1 MFEMAQLNDGTMQVL
16 QDFGLRP
23 GMDMDEIRQAMH
35 DNRHHGHWGDAAKIE
50 GCDGGAHL
58 EINGKKYSPGEL
70 KKLLDAQA
78 ARGAGR
84 TLPEI
89 EASLRLHKENVVRG
103 FLGIG
108 QDLLDAKAQLGKR
121 GGWMEWLERMGIQQ
135 SYANKYMKLAK
146 EVQPGTYLAELTFTK
161 TLTLLAVPAE
171 EREAFAQEIDAENK
185 TAAEIKR
192 LIQERDE
199 ALRQAENNRSGRAQ
213 AEYEAEI
220 LRQKL
225 KAEQERPALIQQVV
239 ETPDDYQ
246 ALKMQAAHHEAEM
259 QEALDAAAEAEQ
271 RAVDAETRLA
281 QMQMAEGQ
289 RPKGEY
295 KRFADAVTEFF
306 IAAQMLPYQPQLL
319 SGEDGP
325 RYRAET
331 LRVLNWANEML
342 AALDGSPLTAE
353 AVIE

>member
-16 QDFGLRP
+16 QDFDLRP
-23 GMDMDEIRQAMH
+23 GMTMDEIRAAVH
-35 DNRHHGHWGDAAKIE
+35 DHGIRRHGQSSPDGMIE
-50 GCDGGAHL
+50 CTRDHL
-58 EINGKKYSPGEL
+58 QIGKSVYTPGQV
-70 KKLLDAQA
+70 KQLLDAQA

-146 EVQPGTYLAELTFTK
+146 EVQPGTYLADLTFTK

-192 LIQERDE
+192 LILERDQMKRE
-199 ALRQAENNRSGRAQ
+199 RDSLSTAVDNARKNAEEWKQ
-213 AEYEAEI
+213 KYES
-220 LRQKL
+220 
-225 KAEQERPALIQQVV
+225 RPALIQQVV

-246 ALKMQAAHHEAEM
+246 ALKMQAAHHDAEM

-271 RAVDAETRLA
+271 RAMDAETRLA

>member
-16 QDFGLRP
+16 QDFDLRP
-23 GMDMDEIRQAMH
+23 GMTMDEIRTAVH
-35 DNRHHGHWGDAAKIE
+35 DHGIRRHGQSSPDGMIE
-50 GCDGGAHL
+50 CTRDHL
-58 EINGKKYSPGEL
+58 QIGKSVYTPGQI
-70 KKLLDAQA
+70 KQLLDAQA

-146 EVQPGTYLAELTFTK
+146 EVQPGTYLADLTFTK

-192 LIQERDE
+192 LILERDQMKRE
-199 ALRQAENNRSGRAQ
+199 RDSLSTAVDNARKNAEEWKQ
-213 AEYEAEI
+213 KYEN
-220 LRQKL
+220 
-225 KAEQERPALIQQVV
+225 RPALIQQVV

-246 ALKMQAAHHEAEM
+246 ALKMQAAHHDAEM
-259 QEALDAAAEAEQ
+259 QEALDAAREAEQ
-271 RAVDAETRLA
+271 RAMDAETRLA
-281 QMQMAEGQ
+281 QMQMAEGR

-319 SGEDGP
+319 GGEDGP

>member
-16 QDFGLRP
+16 QDFDLRP
-23 GMDMDEIRQAMH
+23 GMTMDEIRAAVH
-35 DNRHHGHWGDAAKIE
+35 DHGIRRHGQSSPDGMIE
-50 GCDGGAHL
+50 CTRDHL
-58 EINGKKYSPGEL
+58 QIGKSVYTPGQI
-70 KKLLDAQA
+70 KQLLDAQA

-146 EVQPGTYLAELTFTK
+146 EVQPGTYLADLTFTK

-192 LIQERDE
+192 LILERDQMKRE
-199 ALRQAENNRSGRAQ
+199 RDSLSTAVDNARKNAEEWKQ
-213 AEYEAEI
+213 KYEN
-220 LRQKL
+220 
-225 KAEQERPALIQQVV
+225 RPALIQQVV

-246 ALKMQAAHHEAEM
+246 ALKMQAAHHDAEM
-259 QEALDAAAEAEQ
+259 REALDAAAEAEQ
-271 RAVDAETRLA
+271 RAMDAETRLA
-281 QMQMAEGQ
+281 QMQMAEGH

>member
-16 QDFGLRP
+16 RDFDLRP
-23 GMDMDEIRQAMH
+23 GMTMDEIRTAVH
-35 DNRHHGHWGDAAKIE
+35 DHGIRRHGQSSPDGMIE
-50 GCDGGAHL
+50 CTRDHL
-58 EINGKKYSPGEL
+58 QIGKSVYTPGQI
-70 KKLLDAQA
+70 KQLLDAQA

-146 EVQPGTYLAELTFTK
+146 EVQPGTYLADLTFTK

-192 LIQERDE
+192 LILERDQMKRE
-199 ALRQAENNRSGRAQ
+199 RDSLSTAVDNARKNAEEWKQ
-213 AEYEAEI
+213 KYEN
-220 LRQKL
+220 
-225 KAEQERPALIQQVV
+225 RPALIQQVV

-246 ALKMQAAHHEAEM
+246 ALKMQAAHHDAEM
-259 QEALDAAAEAEQ
+259 QEALDAAREAEL
-271 RAVDAETRLA
+271 RAMDAETRLA

>member
-16 QDFGLRP
+16 QDFDLRP
-23 GMDMDEIRQAMH
+23 GMTMDEIRAAVH
-35 DNRHHGHWGDAAKIE
+35 DHGIMRHGQSSP
-50 GCDGGAHL
+50 DGMVECTRDHL
-58 EINGKKYSPGEL
+58 QIGKSVYTPGQI
-70 KKLLDAQA
+70 KQLLDAQA

-146 EVQPGTYLAELTFTK
+146 EVQPGTYLADLTFTK

-192 LIQERDE
+192 LILERDQMKRE
-199 ALRQAENNRSGRAQ
+199 RDSLSTAVDNARKNAEEWKQ
-213 AEYEAEI
+213 KYEN
-220 LRQKL
+220 
-225 KAEQERPALIQQVV
+225 RPALIQQVV

-246 ALKMQAAHHEAEM
+246 ALKMQAAHHDAEM
-259 QEALDAAAEAEQ
+259 REALDAAREAEL
-271 RAVDAETRLA
+271 RAMDAETRLA

-295 KRFADAVTEFF
+295 KRFADAVTDFF

>member
-23 GMDMDEIRQAMH
+23 GMGMDEIRQAMH
-35 DNRHHGHWGDAAKIE
+35 DNRHHSHWGDAAKIE

-146 EVQPGTYLAELTFTK
+146 EVQPGTYLADLTFTK

-192 LIQERDE
+192 LILERDQMKRE
-199 ALRQAENNRSGRAQ
+199 RDSLSMAVDNARKNAEEWKQ
-213 AEYEAEI
+213 KYEN
-220 LRQKL
+220 
-225 KAEQERPALIQQVV
+225 RPALIQQVV

-271 RAVDAETRLA
+271 RAMDAETRLA

>member
-16 QDFGLRP
+16 QDFDLRP
-23 GMDMDEIRQAMH
+23 GMTMDEIRAAVH
-35 DNRHHGHWGDAAKIE
+35 DHGIRRHGQSSPDGKIE
-50 GCDGGAHL
+50 CTRDHL
-58 EINGKKYSPGEL
+58 QIGKSVYTPGQV
-70 KKLLDAQA
+70 KQLLDAQA

-146 EVQPGTYLAELTFTK
+146 EVQPGTYLADLTFTK

-192 LIQERDE
+192 LILERDQMKRE
-199 ALRQAENNRSGRAQ
+199 RDSLSTAVDNARKNAEEWKQ
-213 AEYEAEI
+213 KYEN
-220 LRQKL
+220 
-225 KAEQERPALIQQVV
+225 RPALIQQVV

-271 RAVDAETRLA
+271 RAMDAETRLA

>member
-146 EVQPGTYLAELTFTK
+146 EVQPGTYLADLTFTK

-192 LIQERDE
+192 LILERDQMKRE
-199 ALRQAENNRSGRAQ
+199 RDSLSTAVDNARKNAEEWKQ
-213 AEYEAEI
+213 KYEN
-220 LRQKL
+220 
-225 KAEQERPALIQQVV
+225 RPALIQQVV

-246 ALKMQAAHHEAEM
+246 ALKMQAAHHDAEM

-271 RAVDAETRLA
+271 RAMDAETRLA

>member
-16 QDFGLRP
+16 QDFDLRP
-23 GMDMDEIRQAMH
+23 GMTMDEIRAAVH
-35 DNRHHGHWGDAAKIE
+35 DHGIRRHGQSSPDGMIE
-50 GCDGGAHL
+50 CTRDHL
-58 EINGKKYSPGEL
+58 QIGKNVYTPGQI
-70 KKLLDAQA
+70 KQLLDAQTT
-78 ARGAGR
+78 RGAGR

-146 EVQPGTYLAELTFTK
+146 EVQPGTYLADLTFTK

-192 LIQERDE
+192 LILERDQMKRE
-199 ALRQAENNRSGRAQ
+199 RDSLSTAVDNARKNAEEWKQ
-213 AEYEAEI
+213 KYEN
-220 LRQKL
+220 
-225 KAEQERPALIQQVV
+225 RPALIQQVV

-246 ALKMQAAHHEAEM
+246 ALKMQAAHHDAEM
-259 QEALDAAAEAEQ
+259 REALDAAAEAEQ
-271 RAVDAETRLA
+271 RAMDAETRLA

>member
-16 QDFGLRP
+16 QDFDLRP
-23 GMDMDEIRQAMH
+23 GMTMDEIRAAVH
-35 DNRHHGHWGDAAKIE
+35 DHGIRRHGQSSPDGMIE
-50 GCDGGAHL
+50 CTRDHL
-58 EINGKKYSPGEL
+58 QIGKSVYTPGQI
-70 KKLLDAQA
+70 KQLLDAQA

-192 LIQERDE
+192 LILERDQMKRE
-199 ALRQAENNRSGRAQ
+199 RDSLSAAVDNARKNAEEWKQ
-213 AEYEAEI
+213 KYEN
-220 LRQKL
+220 
-225 KAEQERPALIQQVV
+225 RPALIQQVV

-246 ALKMQAAHHEAEM
+246 ALKMQAAHHDAEM
-259 QEALDAAAEAEQ
+259 REALDAAAEAEQ
-271 RAVDAETRLA
+271 RAMDAETRLA

>member
-16 QDFGLRP
+16 HDFGLRP
-23 GMDMDEIRQAMH
+23 GMSMDEIRQAMH

-78 ARGAGR
+78 ARGTGR

-192 LIQERDE
+192 LILERDQMKRE
-199 ALRQAENNRSGRAQ
+199 RDSLSTAVDNARKNAEEWKQ
-213 AEYEAEI
+213 KYEN
-220 LRQKL
+220 
-225 KAEQERPALIQQVV
+225 RPALIQQVV

-246 ALKMQAAHHEAEM
+246 ALKMQAAHHDAEM
-259 QEALDAAAEAEQ
+259 REALDAAAEAEQ
-271 RAVDAETRLA
+271 RAMDAETRLA

>member
-23 GMDMDEIRQAMH
+23 GMGMDEIRQAMH
-35 DNRHHGHWGDAAKIE
+35 DNRHHSHWGDAAKIE

-192 LIQERDE
+192 LILERDQMKRE
-199 ALRQAENNRSGRAQ
+199 RDSLSAAVDNARKNAEEWKQ
-213 AEYEAEI
+213 KYEN
-220 LRQKL
+220 
-225 KAEQERPALIQQVV
+225 RPALIQQVV

-246 ALKMQAAHHEAEM
+246 ALKMQAAHHDAEM
-259 QEALDAAAEAEQ
+259 REALDAAAEAEQ
-271 RAVDAETRLA
+271 RAMDAETRLA

-319 SGEDGP
+319 GGEDGP

>member
-23 GMDMDEIRQAMH
+23 GMSMDEIRQAMH

-78 ARGAGR
+78 ARGTGR

-192 LIQERDE
+192 LILERDQMKRE
-199 ALRQAENNRSGRAQ
+199 RDSLSTAVDNARKNAEEWKQ
-213 AEYEAEI
+213 KYEN
-220 LRQKL
+220 
-225 KAEQERPALIQQVV
+225 RPALIQQVV

-246 ALKMQAAHHEAEM
+246 ALKMQAAHHDAEM
-259 QEALDAAAEAEQ
+259 REALDAAAEAEQ
-271 RAVDAETRLA
+271 RAMDAETRLA

>member
-16 QDFGLRP
+16 QDFDLRP
-23 GMDMDEIRQAMH
+23 GMTMDEIRTAVH
-35 DNRHHGHWGDAAKIE
+35 DHGIRRHGQSSP
-50 GCDGGAHL
+50 DGMIKCTRDHL
-58 EINGKKYSPGEL
+58 QIGKSVYTPGQI
-70 KKLLDAQA
+70 KQLLDAQA

-146 EVQPGTYLAELTFTK
+146 EVQPGTYLADLTFTK

-192 LIQERDE
+192 LILERDQMKRE
-199 ALRQAENNRSGRAQ
+199 RDSLSTAVDNARKNAEEWKQ
-213 AEYEAEI
+213 KYEN
-220 LRQKL
+220 
-225 KAEQERPALIQQVV
+225 RPALIQQVV

-246 ALKMQAAHHEAEM
+246 ALKMQAAHHDAEM
-259 QEALDAAAEAEQ
+259 REALDAAAEAEQ
-271 RAVDAETRLA
+271 RAMDAETRLA

-289 RPKGEY
+289 RPKSEY

>member
-16 QDFGLRP
+16 QDFDLRP
-23 GMDMDEIRQAMH
+23 GMTMDEIRAAVH
-35 DNRHHGHWGDAAKIE
+35 DHGIRRHGQSSPDGMIE
-50 GCDGGAHL
+50 CTRDHL
-58 EINGKKYSPGEL
+58 QIGKSVYTPGQV
-70 KKLLDAQA
+70 KQLLDAQA

-146 EVQPGTYLAELTFTK
+146 EVQPGTYLADLTFTK

-192 LIQERDE
+192 LILERDQMKRE
-199 ALRQAENNRSGRAQ
+199 RDSLSTAVDNARKNAEEWKQ
-213 AEYEAEI
+213 KYEN
-220 LRQKL
+220 
-225 KAEQERPALIQQVV
+225 RPALIQQVV

-246 ALKMQAAHHEAEM
+246 ALKMQAAHHDAEM

-271 RAVDAETRLA
+271 RAMDAETRLA

>member
-16 QDFGLRP
+16 REFGLRP
-23 GMDMDEIRQAMH
+23 GMTMDEIRAAMH
-35 DNRHHGHWGDAAKIE
+35 ENRNHGSSSPDGFID
-50 GCDGGAHL
+50 GRDGGAHL
-58 EINGKKYSPGEL
+58 QIGKNVYTPGQV
-70 KKLLDAQA
+70 KQLLDAQA

-146 EVQPGTYLAELTFTK
+146 EVQPGTYLADLTFTK

-192 LIQERDE
+192 LILERDQMKRE
-199 ALRQAENNRSGRAQ
+199 RDSLSTAVDNARKNAEEWKQ
-213 AEYEAEI
+213 KYEN
-220 LRQKL
+220 
-225 KAEQERPALIQQVV
+225 RPALIQQVV

-246 ALKMQAAHHEAEM
+246 ALKMQAAHHDAEM
-259 QEALDAAAEAEQ
+259 REALDAAAEAEQ
-271 RAVDAETRLA
+271 RAMDAETRLA

>member
-16 QDFGLRP
+16 QDFDLRP
-23 GMDMDEIRQAMH
+23 GMTMDEIRAAVH
-35 DNRHHGHWGDAAKIE
+35 DHGIRRHGQSSPDGMIE
-50 GCDGGAHL
+50 CTRDHL
-58 EINGKKYSPGEL
+58 QIGKSVYTPGQI
-70 KKLLDAQA
+70 KQLLDAQA

-146 EVQPGTYLAELTFTK
+146 EVQPGTYLADLTFTK

-192 LIQERDE
+192 LILERDQMKRE
-199 ALRQAENNRSGRAQ
+199 RDSLSTAVDNARKNAEEWKQ
-213 AEYEAEI
+213 KYEN
-220 LRQKL
+220 
-225 KAEQERPALIQQVV
+225 RPALIQQVV

-246 ALKMQAAHHEAEM
+246 ALKMQAAHHDAEM
-259 QEALDAAAEAEQ
+259 REALDAAAEAEQ
-271 RAVDAETRLA
+271 RAMDAETRLA

>member
-23 GMDMDEIRQAMH
+23 GMGMDEIRQAMH
-35 DNRHHGHWGDAAKIE
+35 DNRHHSHWGDAAKIE

-146 EVQPGTYLAELTFTK
+146 EVQPGTYLADLTFTK

-192 LIQERDE
+192 LILERDQMKRE
-199 ALRQAENNRSGRAQ
+199 RDSLSTAVDNARKNAEEWKQ
-213 AEYEAEI
+213 KYEN
-220 LRQKL
+220 
-225 KAEQERPALIQQVV
+225 RPALIQQVV

-246 ALKMQAAHHEAEM
+246 ALKMQAAHHDAEM
-259 QEALDAAAEAEQ
+259 REALDAAREAEM
-271 RAVDAETRLA
+271 RAMDAETRLA